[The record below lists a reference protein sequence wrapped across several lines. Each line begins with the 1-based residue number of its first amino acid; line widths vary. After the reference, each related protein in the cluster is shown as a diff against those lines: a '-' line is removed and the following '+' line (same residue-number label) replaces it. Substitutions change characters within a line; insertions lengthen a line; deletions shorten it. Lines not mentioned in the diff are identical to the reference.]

1 MSRIRTFVR
10 RRLARLRRHQ
20 QREKSLPT
28 APRGSP
34 TFRYDA
40 SLRIGGIGR
49 HHDEIV
55 ARTGL
60 VPMIVHRKGEPRI
73 SLRRPL
79 WTEDLWVLNSPLG
92 ERASL
97 DEHAAWLWQAVRP
110 HRAYFESLLAEASRA
125 DLWLG
130 CLSESAYPVLSLDP
144 GSLEIV
150 RELKLG
156 LAFNFTCV

>member
-10 RRLARLRRHQ
+10 RRLARLRRRQ
-20 QREKSLPT
+20 LREKSMPAT
-28 APRGSP
+28 PRGSP

-40 SLRIGGIGR
+40 SLRISGIGR

-60 VPMIVHRKGEPRI
+60 APMLVHLKGEPRG
-73 SLRRPL
+73 STRRPH
-79 WTEDLWVLNSPLG
+79 WTEDLWVLGSPLG

-97 DEHAAWLWQAVRP
+97 DEHAAWLWQAVSP
-110 HRAYFESLLAEASRA
+110 HRAYFESLLADSSRA

-130 CLSESAYPVLSLDP
+130 CLSESIYPVLSLDP

-156 LAFNFTCV
+156 LVFNFTCV

>member
-1 MSRIRTFVR
+1 MSHIRNLAQ
-10 RRLARLRRHQ
+10 RRLARLRRRQ
-20 QREKSLPT
+20 QREKSLP
-28 APRGSP
+28 ASRRGSSA
-34 TFRYDA
+34 FFYDA
-40 SLRIGGIGR
+40 SLRISGIGR
-49 HHDEIV
+49 HHDDIV

-60 VPMIVHRKGEPRI
+60 VPKIVHLKGEPRA
-73 SLRRPL
+73 SARHPQ
-79 WTEDLWVLNSPLG
+79 WTEDLWVLDSPLG

-97 DEHAAWLWQAVRP
+97 DAHAAWLWQAVRP

-130 CLSESAYPVLSLDP
+130 CLSESAFPVLGLDP